1 MEKDMK
7 KVVITGAAGIIG
19 TVLRK
24 GLKDFYNLTLLD
36 KVSPEKGI
44 IKIDLVKDLSQ
55 FEKILKGKDIILHL
69 AWERTKRRRR
79 K

>member
-1 MEKDMK
+1 MK